1 MKLDQNMSKD
11 ERKLVKKMF
20 WRSMTMYA
28 SVNPVIMGGG
38 GFAYSMMPFINKF
51 YADNKEERAA
61 ALSRH
66 SQYFSTT
73 IPCASFIMGIA
84 ASMEKEN
91 AQRPDFDVES
101 INAIKTSLMGPL
113 AGIGDS
119 LFWGVW
125 RVVTAGLAINFANSG
140 NIFAPLLFLILFNIP
155 NYLLRYYGGFLGYS
169 LGSKYI
175 EKLYANGLIEILT
188 KAASILGL
196 IMVGAMT
203 INMIHFKMDLVFS
216 MKGEEVMNVQK
227 VLDDIFKGLI
237 PLLLTLVSFKLL
249 SKKKVS
255 VIGLIFLIMV
265 LGVVLS
271 LLGIV

>member
-1 MKLDQNMSKD
+1 MKLGQTITK
-11 ERKLVKKMF
+11 EEKKLVNKMF

-28 SVNPVIMGGG
+28 SVNPVTMGGG
-38 GFAYSMMPFINKF
+38 GFAYSMMPFINHF
-51 YADNKEERAA
+51 YKDEEQKAA
-61 ALSRH
+61 ALERH
-66 SQYFSTT
+66 TQYFSTT

-91 AQRPDFDVES
+91 SEKSGFDVES

-125 RVVTAGLAINFANSG
+125 RVVSAGLAINLANAG
-140 NIFAPLLFLILFNIP
+140 NIFAPIIFLVMFNIP
-155 NYLLRYYGGFLGYS
+155 NFAMRYYGGLLGYS

-175 EKLYANGLIEILT
+175 EKMYANGLIEILT

-203 INMIHFKMDLVFS
+203 ISMVNFNTILTFS
-216 MKGEEVMNVQK
+216 MKGEEIMNVQE
-227 VLDDIFKGLI
+227 VLDSIFKGII
-237 PLLLTLVSFKLL
+237 PLAITLGCFKLL
-249 SKKKVS
+249 NNKVG
-255 VIGLIFLIMV
+255 VIKIIFGMV
-265 LGVVLS
+265 V
-271 LLGIV
+271 LGIVLSFLGIA

>member
-1 MKLDQNMSKD
+1 MKIGNEVSKD
-11 ERKLVKKMF
+11 EKKLVRKMF

-28 SVNPVIMGGG
+28 SVNPVTMGGG
-38 GFAYSMMPFINKF
+38 GFAYTMMPFINKF
-51 YADNKEERAA
+51 YDKKEDRAA
-61 ALSRH
+61 ALERH

-73 IPCASFIMGIA
+73 IPCASFVMGIA

-91 AQRPDFDVES
+91 AEKPGFDVEG

-125 RVVTAGLAINFANSG
+125 RVVCAGLAINLAAAG
-140 NIFAPLLFLILFNIP
+140 NILSPLIFLVMFNVP
-155 NYLLRYYGGFLGYS
+155 NFLMRYYGGVLGYS

-175 EKLYANGLIEILT
+175 EKLYASGLIEILT

-203 INMIHFKMDLVFS
+203 ISMVNFQTILSFS
-216 MKGEEVMNVQK
+216 MDGQEIMNVQE
-227 VLDDIFKGLI
+227 VLDTIFKGLI
-237 PLLLTLVSFKLL
+237 PLLATLGCFKLL
-249 SKKKVS
+249 EKKVG
-255 VIGLIFLIMV
+255 VIKIIFGMVV
-265 LGVVLS
+265 LGIVLS
-271 LLGIV
+271 LLGIA

>member
-1 MKLDQNMSKD
+1 MKLADGISKD
-11 ERKLVKKMF
+11 EKKLVRKMF

-28 SVNPVIMGGG
+28 SVNPVTMGGG
-38 GFAYSMMPFINKF
+38 GFAYSMMPFINHF
-51 YADNKEERAA
+51 YKSEEDRAA
-61 ALSRH
+61 ALERH
-66 SQYFSTT
+66 TQYFSTT

-91 AQRPDFDVES
+91 SEKAGFDVES

-125 RVVTAGLAINFANSG
+125 RVVTAGLAINLANAG
-140 NIFAPLLFLILFNIP
+140 NILAPIIFLVMFNIP
-155 NYLLRYYGGFLGYS
+155 NYLMRYYGGVLGYS

-203 INMIHFKMDLVFS
+203 ISMVKFNTVLSFS
-216 MKGEEVMNVQK
+216 MKGEELMNVQEI
-227 VLDDIFKGLI
+227 LDSIFKGI
-237 PLLLTLVSFKLL
+237 VPLLVTLSCFKLL
-249 SKKKVS
+249 DKKVG
-255 VIGLIFLIMV
+255 VIKIIFGMVV
-265 LGVVLS
+265 LGILLS
-271 LLGIV
+271 LLGIA

>member
-1 MKLDQNMSKD
+1 MKIDKNITK
-11 ERKLVKKMF
+11 EEKKLIRKMF

-28 SVNPVIMGGG
+28 SVNPVTMGGG

-51 YADNKEERAA
+51 YKTKEEKAD
-61 ALSRH
+61 ALERH

-73 IPCASFIMGIA
+73 IPFASFIMGIA

-91 AQRPDFDVES
+91 AEKPGFNTDS
-101 INAIKTSLMGPL
+101 INAIKLSLMGPL

-125 RVVTAGLAINFANSG
+125 RVVAAGLAIGLANAGNFL
-140 NIFAPLLFLILFNIP
+140 APLIFLIVFNVP
-155 NYLLRYYGGFLGYS
+155 NYMVRYYGGLLGYS

-175 EKLYANGLIEILT
+175 EKMYANGVIEILT

-203 INMIHFKMDLVFS
+203 INMVGFETTLSFS
-216 MKGEEVMNVQK
+216 MKGKEVMNIQE
-227 VLDDIFKGLI
+227 VLDSIFKGI
-237 PLLLTLVSFKLL
+237 ISLLVTLGCFKLL
-249 SKKKVS
+249 NKNIG
-255 VIGLIFLIMV
+255 VIKLIFGILL
-265 LGVVLS
+265 LGIVLS
-271 LLGIV
+271 LLGIA

>member
-1 MKLDQNMSKD
+1 MKIGQNISKD
-11 ERKLVKKMF
+11 EKRLVKQLF

-28 SVNPVIMGGG
+28 SVNFVSMGGG

-51 YADNKEERAA
+51 YDNDKDKAE
-61 ALSRH
+61 ALNRNA
-66 SQYFSTT
+66 QYFSTT
-73 IPCASFIMGIA
+73 IPFSSFIMGIA

-91 AQRPDFDVES
+91 SQRNDFDAES

-125 RVVTAGLAINFANSG
+125 RVVAAGLAINFARSG
-140 NIFAPLLFLILFNIP
+140 NVLAPIVFLVLFNVP
-155 NYLLRYYGGFLGYS
+155 NFLLRYYGGFLGYS

-175 EKLYANGLIEILT
+175 EKIYANGLIEILT
-188 KAASILGL
+188 KAASVLGL

-203 INMIHFKMDLVFS
+203 IDLINFETTLTWS
-216 MKGEEVMNVQK
+216 MNGEEILNVQE
-227 VLDDIFKGLI
+227 VLDDIFPGLI
-237 PLLLTLVSFKLL
+237 PMIITLVSFKLL
-249 SKKKVS
+249 NSKKVS
-255 VIGLIFLIMV
+255 VIGLILILMAV
-265 LGVVLS
+265 GVVLS